1 MSNNKYPSVVPFIF
15 VSIAALFF
23 MLPAHALTSSD
34 GKKIALSGEYITS
47 GGEATYTLPIKVIRG
62 RSSHQ
67 PELSFDYQSDGA
79 NGALG
84 LGWSLGG
91 SSFIHR
97 CGKNIETD
105 GNWGGVRFDSNDRY
119 CVDGERLIAVKGS
132 DGEDLTEYRIKKN
145 GYDKIVSFG
154 GEGTSGP
161 QYFKVWRTDGSV
173 YEYGSTSDSRVELPN
188 QKHVYKWALS
198 KITDSSKNNSIQYHY
213 HESSASGTH
222 YLSSITYVGG
232 RIVFGY
238 ENRIDIISQ
247 YLYGER
253 LTRNQRLNS
262 VSLYDELDRKVSEYI
277 LKYKYSS
284 ISNRSLIEKI
294 EYCSQ
299 DNMCS
304 TPITFSWYE
313 DSDIYE
319 REKDNVDFLDVSFF
333 DVERDGI
340 KELYGSKIRPRNK
353 ICRINPGD
361 SNTSPSLMKSPTG
374 VELKGTGEYTLFGS
388 LDAPEMI
395 AQQYSYK
402 ESEEYC
408 YNHVAYGRKNYDVI
422 KLGSKYSSYL
432 PELNGQLVK
441 FKQPDDGYK
450 LPADLN
456 GDGKQ
461 TLISE
466 NGSMLEGP
474 IDIDNDGKDD
484 YFSRSY
490 NKMKFYLSSR
500 NHVPFFHQFKKGI
513 GINDYHVGD
522 INNDG
527 YADFLIKE
535 ALSNGTQSKLYVYFF
550 NGVDF
555 YKESERTFNN
565 GNKDDFHKINLV
577 DINSD
582 GYPDLYINDKFYRNE
597 FGKINYDLI
606 IGSEIKNLSKVL
618 DINGD
623 GHVDLLTNK
632 YNKDTEDNTLYVY
645 KSKSYPLDKISMI
658 KENHVE
664 YSVYYKPASDNSVLS
679 QERYFNYPIL
689 NATPSRYLV
698 SSFKIKAKG
707 YKTINY
713 SYSYSGAKYHYL
725 GGGFLGFSTITEVE
739 DADVVTTKVNS
750 YYQLDLKTAGE
761 LKGIDVYKQN
771 EGADAFSYSDVD
783 KVSSTSYQY
792 KTNTTGKTYQ
802 VYADSIVQSQYEK
815 GTLLKTST
823 TSRTL
828 NKFGGVTREET
839 TIVNEKNKADT
850 FTSLTEKQYQST
862 GYSTTKHVIHTI
874 TSSSI
879 SDMAT
884 KLSAYQ
890 DGLTAYC
897 STSGSSVYFK
907 PNDKFVL
914 IHGEVDTPILVTKH
928 NEYYRFDS
936 SNSDINDFNGITHKN
951 GTLVQI
957 TPSDFDRQSLVACG
971 HYTYGNFTGDSSP
984 ELSTTSSSITQLI
997 TETGKSY
1004 WKVGAVKQST
1014 TTITDNQS
1022 GLSKNTVLDYGYT
1035 SNGLL
1040 ASVKTSGGAYEAGSV
1055 SGRYL
1060 TTAYRYDGW
1069 GNLLSEIQSGSDLAT
1084 RTTSHTYD
1092 SRGLNLKTSS
1102 NAKGHT
1108 TTWHYDSQGRLKS
1121 SISPLKGRT
1130 TSYDYDAF
1138 GRVEKETLPGSG
1150 NINSNVYQ
1158 LANECTNALDTTA
1171 SCVSAKSATGSDVVT
1186 HYDYAGREVRQ
1197 LHRAFDGKW
1206 VVVDTSW
1213 DRNGRKLS
1221 VTRPHFLSATTSAPK
1236 VTFEY
1241 DLLDRETRKVEPA
1254 NRGSLALFTTNYD
1267 GYKTEVTDARGYKHS
1282 TTHNVQGH
1290 IIRKDEPLGAYQTY
1304 AYYPDGK
1311 LKTTIDAVGNAT
1323 SIKYDNLGHRTQ
1335 LDDPDLGLWNYRY
1348 NAIGELVYKRDANSV
1363 TTTIDY
1369 DTLGRKTKQVEGGD
1383 TSHWRYD
1390 ERGALGTLSWFSGKG
1405 QRTDYFYNSKGLL
1418 FEKAVTV
1425 GSEIFT
1431 TQYGYDNFER
1441 VGREVRPD
1449 GQTISSALEKPDNNR
1464 LAVEF
1469 IYNQYGYMS
1478 AVRSPKTY
1486 ADDVF
1491 TSAKFRED
1499 IRQLLNEAIN
1509 QANEYLKKASRY
1521 ATQTSFFEQKVNEYK
1536 NKTVDVYNLDD
1547 YSASLLSGEHRYK
1560 QWCDSQGNCYLRP
1573 ATWVLLHDD
1582 VTIPLDITLEGAIY
1596 QLNSSLKNTS
1606 NGIRK
1611 HSLTA
1616 STISENEFNNLALS
1630 QTEDFLLSGDYDGNG
1645 QPDMMHQGDIYSAK
1659 ADGRAREELLFA
1671 AEDLEQAA
1679 KLANSYYKLYT
1690 DLAANMIGLS
1700 EKVAELSGLYCEYAN
1715 ALGGD
1720 HVNASLRNQCADDGS
1735 VSQADH
1741 LETILTNSE
1750 LAKLSGNNAYIYY
1763 WQRRDTDAYDH
1774 TLAETLGNGLV
1785 NTYEHDTRTGRPS
1798 VIATHKGSQVFN
1810 SGIASSTASK
1820 RNIRYLGYQ
1829 YDNHNN
1835 VTQRYDDQL
1844 GITDIWTY
1852 DDLDRVKTNTIVL
1865 ADKTQHGLNNPD
1877 LASGRTYGY
1886 DKLGNIT
1893 YKSGIG
1899 SYQYSGINAGPHA
1912 VTKANGLNYGYDAVG
1927 NMLRAYSDNSTA
1939 SERSIEWSVFNKPTK
1954 IVRNGKTVEF
1964 SYDANHQRYLKK
1976 SSDGTETFYFGN
1988 TYERVKNTHTGEL
2001 QHKHFIFADGK
2012 LIALNTQTTD
2022 TNNKLKDKQIRYLH
2036 YDALNSVDMVTD
2048 GYGLVVERRS
2058 YDTWGMQRNIVW
2070 QNGGAAEVIQEAITN
2085 RGYTGHE
2092 EIAEVGLIHM
2102 NGRVYD
2108 QELGRFLSADS
2119 FVQTPYVVNSFNRYA
2134 YVINNPLKY
2143 TDPTGY
2149 WYADGDGN
2157 GLTGLCGEGWS
2168 YDGLSGRYSGNG
2180 RSNNY
2185 VRSHDIGYETYGQKQ
2200 GLSEKSSL
2208 VSDMGSKIH
2217 ARLTLSYGS
2226 IENIEG
2232 NVYVGAL
2239 QYQVNNFSLGVIYG
2253 DISSE
2258 QSLNADP
2265 VVRANIEA
2273 FEESVGLLKY
2283 AVVPP
2288 SGKIKSLGGLANDI
2302 VTFSTKQLDKKFKHA
2317 KDFGLETTKKNPSTL
2332 AQFEQAL
2339 RMHLADP
2346 NTVNRGTYGLVK
2358 DSSVHFNSKTNIA
2371 LVTDSKGN
2379 FVTGFKV
2386 SPNSAQF
2393 NNYVKNG
2400 VLR

>member
-1 MSNNKYPSVVPFIF
+1 MVSNNKYPSVVPFVF

-23 MLPAHALTSSD
+23 MLPAHALTLSD
-34 GKKIALSGEYITS
+34 GKKIALSGDYMTS
-47 GGEATYTLPIKVIRG
+47 GGEATYTLPITVNPG
-62 RSSHQ
+62 RAGHQ
-67 PELSFDYQSDGA
+67 PELNFNYQSDSPNNIMGM
-79 NGALG
+79 
-84 LGWSLGG
+84 GWSLGG
-91 SSFIHR
+91 TSSIYR
-97 CGKNIETD
+97 CGKNLNTD
-105 GNWGGVRFDSNDRY
+105 GNWGGVNFDSNDRY
-119 CVDGERLIAVKGS
+119 CIDGQRLIAVKGVN
-132 DGEDLTEYRIKKN
+132 GANLTEYRVKKN
-145 GYDKIVSFG
+145 GYDKVVSFG
-154 GEGTSGP
+154 RSGDSGP
-161 QYFKVWRTDGSV
+161 EYFKVWRTDGSV
-173 YEYGSTSDSRVELPN
+173 YEYGVTADSRVELPE
-188 QKHVYKWALS
+188 QSHVYKWALN
-198 KITDSSKNNSIQYHY
+198 KVTDLSKNNHTDYFYKEGVNTGSHQ
-213 HESSASGTH
+213 
-222 YLSSITYVGG
+222 LSSISYVGG
-232 RIVFGY
+232 KVSFEY
-238 ENRIDIISQ
+238 EARPDKTFQ
-247 YLYGER
+247 YLYGSKLSRIER
-253 LTRNQRLNS
+253 LERVVIHDADLNELGS
-262 VSLYDELDRKVSEYI
+262 YDLNYDESRITKRSLLQDIRYCTEDGECSTKVLFSWNHNYPKELLYPTEPPIIGGSTGSTGSGVLVTLNGLKDRKKEA
-277 LKYKYSS
+277 
-284 ISNRSLIEKI
+284 E
-294 EYCSQ
+294 
-299 DNMCS
+299 
-304 TPITFSWYE
+304 T
-313 DSDIYE
+313 
-319 REKDNVDFLDVSFF
+319 DFKHISFF
-333 DVERDGI
+333 DIDRDGK
-340 KELYGSKIRPRNK
+340 KEAYGATHNK
-353 ICRINPGD
+353 KEERFLLLP
-361 SNTSPSLMKSPTG
+361 PSGTPE
-374 VELKGTGEYTLFGS
+374 VESATFFKYTLKGSINEPVLNKHNF
-388 LDAPEMI
+388 
-395 AQQYSYK
+395 SYK
-402 ESEEYC
+402 EKCKMETWGDRGHLKEVC
-408 YNHVAYGRKNYDVI
+408 KDVLV
-422 KLGSKYSSYL
+422 LGPDPKSYIPQLDGVLVDYS
-432 PELNGQLVK
+432 NQANK
-441 FKQPDDGYK
+441 FAGDF
-450 LPADLN
+450 N
-456 GDGKQ
+456 GDGKE
-461 TLISE
+461 TLISSPAGNSYPILE
-466 NGSMLEGP
+466 VLDFDYDGIDDYYIDYRGELRFFLSSQAHSMLRVSPG
-474 IDIDNDGKDD
+474 
-484 YFSRSY
+484 
-490 NKMKFYLSSR
+490 FYV
-500 NHVPFFHQFKKGI
+500 HGHQF
-513 GINDYHVGD
+513 VD

-527 YADFLIKE
+527 YVDIAYFKKGNNSRSYRAIDFFI
-535 ALSNGTQSKLYVYFF
+535 F
-550 NGVDF
+550 NGKKF
-555 YKESERTFNN
+555 EHSYTTKSFPAESVNN
-565 GNKDDFHKINLV
+565 SKVKFIDDNA
-577 DINSD
+577 D
-582 GYPDLYINDKFYRNE
+582 GYPELYINGKRYLNKFGELQFDGNGE
-597 FGKINYDLI
+597 SAPVN
-606 IGSEIKNLSKVL
+606 IKTWA

-623 GHVDLLTNK
+623 GFIDFVSEEENAGADP
-632 YNKDTEDNTLYVY
+632 TLFTHTSSPYA
-645 KSKSYPLDKISMI
+645 LDKISYI
-658 KENHVE
+658 QEQAVD
-664 YSVYYKPASDNSVLS
+664 YAISYKPAADQSVHK
-679 QERYFNYPIL
+679 QKRYFEFPFVNT
-689 NATPSRYLV
+689 TPPRYLV
-698 SSFKIKAKG
+698 SQVKKRPKG
-707 YKTINY
+707 YEQTTY
-713 SYSYSGAKYHYL
+713 SYLYEGAKSHYL
-725 GGGFLGFSTITEVE
+725 GGGFLGFATITEVAN
-739 DADVVTTKVNS
+739 ADVTTTKVSS

-761 LKGIDVYKQN
+761 LKSVNIYKQN

-792 KTNTTGKTYQ
+792 KTNTTGKIYQ

-815 GTLLKTST
+815 GALLKTST
-823 TSRTL
+823 TSRTI
-828 NKFGGVTREET
+828 NKFGSVTREET

-862 GYSTTKHVIHTI
+862 GYSTTNHVIHTI

-884 KLSAYQ
+884 KFAAYQ

-897 STSGSSVYFK
+897 SASGSSVYFK

-928 NEYYRFDS
+928 NEYYRFNP
-936 SNSDINDFNGITHKN
+936 SNNDINDFNGITHKN
-951 GTLVQI
+951 GTLVQV
-957 TPSDFDRQSLVACG
+957 TQSDFERQSLVACG
-971 HYTYGNFTGDSSP
+971 HYTYGNFTGDLSP

-1069 GNLLSEIQSGSDLAT
+1069 GNLLSEAQSGSDLAT

-1158 LANECTNALDTTA
+1158 LANECSNALDTTA

-1186 HYDYAGREVRQ
+1186 HYDYAGKEVRQ

-1254 NRGSLALFTTNYD
+1254 NRGSFALFTTNYD
-1267 GYKTEVTDARGYKHS
+1267 GYKTVVTDARGYKHS
-1282 TTHNVQGH
+1282 TTHNVQGY

-1348 NAIGELVYKRDANSV
+1348 NAIGELVYKQDANSV

-1390 ERGALGTLSWFSGKG
+1390 ERGALGTLSWFSGNG

-1521 ATQTSFFEQKVNEYK
+1521 ATQTSFFEQRVNEYK

-1611 HSLTA
+1611 HNLTA
-1616 STISENEFNNLALS
+1616 STISESEFNNLALS

-1720 HVNASLRNQCADDGS
+1720 HINASLRNQCADDGS

-1750 LAKLSGNNAYIYY
+1750 LAKVSGNNAYIYY

-1785 NTYEHDTRTGRPS
+1785 NTYEHDTRTGRPR
-1798 VIATHKGSQVFN
+1798 VITTHKGSQVFN
-1810 SGIASSTASK
+1810 SGIASSASSK

-1852 DDLDRVKTNTIVL
+1852 DELDRVETNTIVL
-1865 ADKTQHGLNNPD
+1865 VDKTQHGLNNPD

-1912 VTKANGLNYGYDAVG
+1912 VTKANGLSYGYDAVG

-1976 SSDGTETFYFGN
+1976 SSDGTETFYFGK

-2022 TNNKLKDKQIRYLH
+2022 INNKLKDKQIRYLH

-2058 YDTWGMQRNIVW
+2058 YDTWGKQRNIVW

-2108 QELGRFLSADS
+2108 QKLGRFLSADPL
-2119 FVQTPYVVNSFNRYA
+2119 VQSPYVVNSFNRYS
-2134 YVINNPLKY
+2134 YVLNNPLKY
-2143 TDPTGY
+2143 YDPTGFT
-2149 WYADGDGN
+2149 AEEISEGIDDGSSEGTGENGDGN
-2157 GLTGLCGEGWS
+2157 SKNNGKDKGAISQQDDEKSLKDSEKQ
-2168 YDGLSGRYSGNG
+2168 LSESEVDIEPKDTDTVEVSQEDEEKSILGVVKDALDAFGNAFQG
-2180 RSNNY
+2180 VTARVGVMFGGQLKVKNIAGIDVSITTPHVKMTSVMDDDENKQGI
-2185 VRSHDIGYETYGQKQ
+2185 DITYGWGGISVKME
-2200 GLSEKSSL
+2200 GVGFEATGPSVTEHFHPSNP
-2208 VSDMGSKIH
+2208 DM
-2217 ARLTLSYGS
+2217 
-2226 IENIEG
+2226 
-2232 NVYVGAL
+2232 
-2239 QYQVNNFSLGVIYG
+2239 
-2253 DISSE
+2253 
-2258 QSLNADP
+2258 
-2265 VVRANIEA
+2265 
-2273 FEESVGLLKY
+2273 
-2283 AVVPP
+2283 
-2288 SGKIKSLGGLANDI
+2288 
-2302 VTFSTKQLDKKFKHA
+2302 
-2317 KDFGLETTKKNPSTL
+2317 
-2332 AQFEQAL
+2332 
-2339 RMHLADP
+2339 
-2346 NTVNRGTYGLVK
+2346 NTVTKDVGKLGFSRGSLSVSGSDSFSIGVGSGVYGEVEVK
-2358 DSSVHFNSKTNIA
+2358 
-2371 LVTDSKGN
+2371 
-2379 FVTGFKV
+2379 
-2386 SPNSAQF
+2386 
-2393 NNYVKNG
+2393 Y
-2400 VLR
+2400 